1 MCALTSLVVGCLS
14 SLAFA
19 SDSPLAAF
27 SERKWQMQ
35 DGLPEQVVQAFA
47 QTADR
52 YLWIGT
58 TGGLLRFDGERF
70 VLFDRDNTPAFH
82 ENNVFCLLV
91 TSDKSLWV
99 GMEGGGLLRYR
110 DGVFHAFSSAEGLT
124 NNFVRALLEDRDG
137 KIWIGTDDGLFVL
150 KRDRLDRIDNGDLLP
165 LLAVHAIAQ
174 DRDGG
179 LWIGGSQLF
188 RLKDGKA
195 TEYKLGAHGSPNRIK
210 SILETRDGTMWVGT
224 VSGLQKMAPGTTW
237 FTSVPL
243 VTGTVR
249 FLRETSDGMVWIGTI
264 GHGLELDQNGR
275 ISRISA
281 PDALPSNTLLNLY
294 EDQENNIWIGTQGGM
309 LRLSRTP
316 VRTITLPDS
325 DDSDAETVYQD
336 RNGDVWVAAVNL
348 FRVHDGKAARYEFA
362 GISGVRIR
370 NIFRDRHGA
379 LWIGTEGKG
388 AYRQVGSTM
397 IHYST
402 KEGLVNNFVRAFL
415 ESRDGSVWI
424 ATDEGVSQ
432 WQPTGIRNYTT
443 KIGLCY
449 FSTRS
454 LLEDRNGDIWIGT
467 DHGLSRLHQGKFVY
481 DAVTAALH
489 DEKIWALHEDGDGG
503 LWLGT
508 RTGGLYRWRDGK
520 LTHYTVA
527 QGLSSDGIF
536 ELLEDSRGTL
546 WISGP
551 NGISAVSRRQLDSL
565 ADNPSGRAAVTLYGV
580 SDGLE
585 TIQMCGGEKPAGV
598 LTRQGE
604 AWFPSSKGVL
614 RVSADH
620 LGVKNPLP
628 VVIDQVIADGLDVPA
643 QGNVSLGPDNA
654 KVEFHFGVVLLRS
667 QERVRFRYMLDGFD
681 KEWSKPSLS
690 RVAYYTNL
698 PPGRYHFRVAA
709 LELSNPEQL
718 AETSL
723 EIIQKPH
730 FYRMPWFIAACVVL
744 AGFLVW
750 AVYELRL
757 TQVRARFEAVLNE
770 RNRLAREMHDTLIQ
784 GCASVSALLEA
795 HSSMGHE
802 RGNGNGQL
810 LDYAR
815 EQLRA
820 TIDEARQ
827 AVWDLRQGA
836 DDASDISP
844 LLRKMAERVSHEF
857 AVPIEYRASGKPF
870 ALDQTTMHD
879 VLMTT
884 REALY
889 NSVRHGQ
896 PSSVTVDLSFN
907 EEHVAIEIRD
917 DVKGFEAKAAS
928 NGGKHYGVIGMKERV
943 ERLGGKFTLRSQVG
957 QGTTVLVEIPKKS
970 LARVQMPETVA

>member
-1 MCALTSLVVGCLS
+1 
-14 SLAFA
+14 
-19 SDSPLAAF
+19 
-27 SERKWQMQ
+27 
-35 DGLPEQVVQAFA
+35 
-47 QTADR
+47 
-52 YLWIGT
+52 
-58 TGGLLRFDGERF
+58 
-70 VLFDRDNTPAFH
+70 
-82 ENNVFCLLV
+82 
-91 TSDKSLWV
+91 
-99 GMEGGGLLRYR
+99 
-110 DGVFHAFSSAEGLT
+110 
-124 NNFVRALLEDRDG
+124 
-137 KIWIGTDDGLFVL
+137 
-150 KRDRLDRIDNGDLLP
+150 
-165 LLAVHAIAQ
+165 
-174 DRDGG
+174 
-179 LWIGGSQLF
+179 
-188 RLKDGKA
+188 
-195 TEYKLGAHGSPNRIK
+195 
-210 SILETRDGTMWVGT
+210 
-224 VSGLQKMAPGTTW
+224 
-237 FTSVPL
+237 
-243 VTGTVR
+243 
-249 FLRETSDGMVWIGTI
+249 
-264 GHGLELDQNGR
+264 
-275 ISRISA
+275 
-281 PDALPSNTLLNLY
+281 
-294 EDQENNIWIGTQGGM
+294 
-309 LRLSRTP
+309 
-316 VRTITLPDS
+316 
-325 DDSDAETVYQD
+325 
-336 RNGDVWVAAVNL
+336 
-348 FRVHDGKAARYEFA
+348 
-362 GISGVRIR
+362 
-370 NIFRDRHGA
+370 
-379 LWIGTEGKG
+379 
-388 AYRQVGSTM
+388 
-397 IHYST
+397 
-402 KEGLVNNFVRAFL
+402 
-415 ESRDGSVWI
+415 
-424 ATDEGVSQ
+424 
-432 WQPTGIRNYTT
+432 
-443 KIGLCY
+443 
-449 FSTRS
+449 
-454 LLEDRNGDIWIGT
+454 
-467 DHGLSRLHQGKFVY
+467 
-481 DAVTAALH
+481 
-489 DEKIWALHEDGDGG
+489 
-503 LWLGT
+503 
-508 RTGGLYRWRDGK
+508 
-520 LTHYTVA
+520 VA

-681 KEWSKPSLS
+681 KEWSNPSLG

-709 LELSNPEQL
+709 FELSNPEQL

-802 RGNGNGQL
+802 RGNGDGQL

-836 DDASDISP
+836 DDTSDISP
-844 LLRKMAERVSHEF
+844 LVRKMAERVSHEF

-917 DVKGFEAKAAS
+917 DGRGFEAKAAS

-943 ERLGGKFTLRSQVG
+943 ERLGGKFTLLSQVG
-957 QGTTVLVEIPKKS
+957 HGTTVVVEIPKKS
-970 LARVQMPETVA
+970 LARGQMPETVS